1 MESTSPEHPVPRPI
15 DRTSLSDAQKKSF
28 QETVDQAREEEVA
41 RRQSMPTK
49 LLGWML
55 IATLG
60 FDIAAGFS
68 GADANLG
75 CIIFFFSGIAVLRGS
90 QAALRT
96 STFLL
101 ILLAAVGWTQIA
113 LTFASVRPLEIG
125 GSWFGYGQL
134 KFWSLGICPNVYFT
148 TAAILAF
155 SAFRKRE
162 ISFWSPTV
170 KKSGCVVAVIFLVGG
185 VQDAFDLSQNRALEK
200 SFCREIQAA
209 RLLVKHPSRPPGTA
223 SITDWIRTF
232 DPMESVMKVSWM
244 TSPGGSI
251 RVYDRESRIGRSRST
266 YRLEHYSEW
275 LRLPSGEWGKLELEL
290 ILPEAP

>member
-1 MESTSPEHPVPRPI
+1 MESPSPEHPEPRPI

-55 IATLG
+55 IVTLG
-60 FDIAAGFS
+60 FDIASAFS
-68 GADANLG
+68 GADASLG
-75 CIIFFFSGIAVLRGS
+75 GIIFFLPGIAVLRGS
-90 QAALRT
+90 QAALRS

-162 ISFWSPTV
+162 ISFGSPMV
-170 KKSGCVVAVIFLVGG
+170 KKSGCVVAVIFLPSG
-185 VQDAFDLSQNRALEK
+185 VQEAFDLSQNRALKK
-200 SFCREIQAA
+200 SFTREIQAA
-209 RLLVKHPSRPPGTA
+209 RLLAEHRSRPPGTT

-232 DPMESVMKVSWM
+232 APMENVSKVSWM
-244 TSPGGSI
+244 TSPGGSN
-251 RVYDRESRIGRSRST
+251 RTYDRESRLGASHSSGRVQR
-266 YRLEHYSEW
+266 YSEW
-275 LRLPSGEWGKLELEL
+275 LRLPSSEWGKLELEL